1 MPAVKRAERNLNV
14 ELLRIIAMLLIVLG
28 HCIGHNHL
36 AETFGG
42 GVRYVLKFIQIV
54 SLPATNCFVL
64 VTGYYQSQSNF
75 KFRKLLLLWLQLLFY
90 SIVLYGICVG
100 FLGEPFRP
108 IELLKALLPVSGN
121 QYWFLRV
128 FLGLYV
134 LSPFLNGL
142 AKTLEQKQFQKLLV
156 INFVLFSLWRTFI
169 PFAVTLNSEG
179 GNSLIWFVVLYLTGA
194 YLAQYPPQLSRRSIA
209 MALLGFIG
217 IAFTG
222 WLALDLFSN
231 RLGLNGKGTSL
242 LTEFTA
248 FPIYGSAI
256 CALLLVAKAGES
268 SASNLIR
275 HLITTISSSML
286 GIYMLHENS
295 HVKQVL
301 WPWLNLPGLTT
312 ARLLPTILVAT
323 ILIFIAGVVVDQ
335 LTWQMLA
342 RGAKK
347 VFVLINR

>member
-1 MPAVKRAERNLNV
+1 
-14 ELLRIIAMLLIVLG
+14 
-28 HCIGHNHL
+28 
-36 AETFGG
+36 
-42 GVRYVLKFIQIV
+42 
-54 SLPATNCFVL
+54 
-64 VTGYYQSQSNF
+64 
-75 KFRKLLLLWLQLLFY
+75 
-90 SIVLYGICVG
+90 
-100 FLGEPFRP
+100 
-108 IELLKALLPVSGN
+108 
-121 QYWFLRV
+121 
-128 FLGLYV
+128 
-134 LSPFLNGL
+134 
-142 AKTLEQKQFQKLLV
+142 
-156 INFVLFSLWRTFI
+156 
-169 PFAVTLNSEG
+169 
-179 GNSLIWFVVLYLTGA
+179 
-194 YLAQYPPQLSRRSIA
+194 

-222 WLALDLFSN
+222 WLGLDFISN

-256 CALLLVAKAGES
+256 CALLLAAKAGES

-301 WPWLNLPGLTT
+301 WPWLNLPGLTP
-312 ARLLPTILVAT
+312 AKLLPTIFIAT

-342 RGAKK
+342 RGGKK
-347 VFVLINR
+347 GVCPN

>member
-1 MPAVKRAERNLNV
+1 MGKALRNLNV
-14 ELLRIIAMLLIVLG
+14 ELLRILAMLLIVLG

-42 GVRYVLKFIQIV
+42 GIRYILKFIQIV
-54 SLPATNCFVL
+54 TFPATNCFVL
-64 VTGYYQSQSNF
+64 ITGYYQSRANF

-156 INFVLFSLWRTFI
+156 INFILFSLWRTFI
-169 PFAVTLNSEG
+169 PFSATLLADG
-179 GNSLIWFVVLYLTGA
+179 GNSIIWFMALYLTGA
-194 YLAQYPPQLSRRSIA
+194 YLAKYPPEVSRRSICL
-209 MALLGFIG
+209 ALLGFIA

-222 WLALDLFSN
+222 WLVLDIISN

-256 CALLLVAKAGES
+256 CALLLAVKAGAS
-268 SASNLIR
+268 SANSNVRCLV
-275 HLITTISSSML
+275 TTISSSVL
-286 GIYMLHENS
+286 GVYMLHENIY
-295 HVKQVL
+295 VKRLL

-312 ARLLPTILVAT
+312 PRLLPTILVAT
-323 ILIFIAGVVVDQ
+323 ILIFIVGVVVDQ
-335 LTWQMLA
+335 LA
-342 RGAKK
+342 IIA
-347 VFVLINR
+347 